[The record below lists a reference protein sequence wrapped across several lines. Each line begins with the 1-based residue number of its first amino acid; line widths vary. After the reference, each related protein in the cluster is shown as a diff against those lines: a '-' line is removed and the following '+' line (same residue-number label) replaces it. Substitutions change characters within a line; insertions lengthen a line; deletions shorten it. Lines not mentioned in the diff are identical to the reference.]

1 MFSMSTI
8 LFNGIPDDPR
18 FSKVPFPTKQDV
30 ADLANNK
37 FLTSSL
43 IEWVIHHTW
52 FLMSEDMTLH
62 PRFYVAP
69 IWFPRRIESILRNAT
84 SSIVADQ
91 ARFNSMKLRYE
102 FLKKGEHTIVL
113 PHFKNSHF
121 TVVKIV
127 LCLEGEKIFKEI
139 SCFDSL
145 NRVRKIRK
153 SHGVGPTLQL
163 LEQFLDYVV
172 LWDVEVPKS
181 RFNTFDIA
189 TSIPCPPQKN
199 GYDCGLFT
207 AVVVA
212 YVVGGK
218 EINTTTF
225 SQTQVSVLRKHMVNE
240 FQVEDGK
247 VVFDP
252 DSFKYWFPGMEMNY
266 TMLGQPARKA
276 TTNQRFARNYDRDGN
291 ELFPADDILHLMDE
305 YTLAIREEEEF
316 VAEWEEGLE
325 GENELDEANEEDA
338 EDEVQITGT
347 KLATKPN
354 SASSSPV
361 KVLKVQP
368 APKIPAPIVEHDKSK
383 AAPRSI
389 VVVDDDD
396 QDPIQIDELRTLEEK
411 LNKARYEFER
421 SQQVLDAYK
430 KQQKGLSEREEQEQE
445 QEQEVEE
452 QEEEDLEE
460 QQEEEETQQP
470 KQDLQFIKHGIGF
483 CYI

>member
-1 MFSMSTI
+1 MSTI

-172 LWDVEVPKS
+172 LWDVEVPRKC
-181 RFNTFDIA
+181 FNTF
-189 TSIPCPPQKN
+189 
-199 GYDCGLFT
+199 G
-207 AVVVA
+207 
-212 YVVGGK
+212 
-218 EINTTTF
+218 
-225 SQTQVSVLRKHMVNE
+225 
-240 FQVEDGK
+240 FQGWK
-247 VVFDP
+247 
-252 DSFKYWFPGMEMNY
+252 
-266 TMLGQPARKA
+266 
-276 TTNQRFARNYDRDGN
+276 
-291 ELFPADDILHLMDE
+291 
-305 YTLAIREEEEF
+305 
-316 VAEWEEGLE
+316 
-325 GENELDEANEEDA
+325 
-338 EDEVQITGT
+338 
-347 KLATKPN
+347 
-354 SASSSPV
+354 
-361 KVLKVQP
+361 
-368 APKIPAPIVEHDKSK
+368 
-383 AAPRSI
+383 
-389 VVVDDDD
+389 
-396 QDPIQIDELRTLEEK
+396 
-411 LNKARYEFER
+411 
-421 SQQVLDAYK
+421 
-430 KQQKGLSEREEQEQE
+430 
-445 QEQEVEE
+445 
-452 QEEEDLEE
+452 
-460 QQEEEETQQP
+460 
-470 KQDLQFIKHGIGF
+470 
-483 CYI
+483 